1 MTHTNENNMQNT
13 SDYQIKIV
21 DVPVPLTLSTTPNAP
36 TDDTY
41 EYIKR
46 THNIY
51 FKDKKIGMV
60 YCYLRKDGTIDPLA
74 IMGHMYGW
82 ISLKRIHTQL
92 PDGGPTDSLKDGIQK
107 VIKSHL
113 SDLSKTNEQASSR
126 KNKTDFKVRK
136 RTGKHRHT
144 QLQYLYYD
152 VFYKKYSIGIIM
164 PSVGNSMFT
173 YHASANRQ
181 GRGTKPQPGEKVPLI
196 QYDWEARNPKTMKVL
211 GYGSEDGLN
220 KAIQH
225 ILRAFNTEMSEISNS
240 DDPDWIKRNLS
251 EDEKLNKSD
260 FKVVRKRERVSPNG
274 NFVIV
279 FYIYYK
285 GKLLGHVAY
294 VEKEDGIAIPD
305 PQTNKL
311 FFWLMHRKSIYS
323 PSGWSN
329 SMSECIAN
337 IIKNAKKTRKIKE
350 NIINDSKNK
359 KSDFNIIKTNFPLD
373 GPYSKSTDFIIFF
386 DIYYKNKKI
395 GRFSYK
401 TLNGTAVP
409 NWFNGKMFTWS
420 ASSTWDDHISGHSNS
435 MKECITKI
443 IEIAKKKRKIKE
455 NIENNSGF
463 FVKVNRNKV
472 IYNDGTTE
480 YRYQLFKGLDYLGSV
495 VYYVHESDKGAI
507 PVENEYNTPY
517 TWDIGTDLQWDLWD
531 LPTRSKVRGGCN
543 SLKEGFQKILEI
555 YEYVINHPDHL
566 NDPRRRLKDSST
578 KEGKIKENIENN
590 SGFFVKVSKF
600 QKTKDDLVV
609 HYYRLFKG
617 SYYIGAVTFHE
628 FNTGI
633 PVDNEYNTPYI
644 WYVGTDLHWD
654 GLNIPTFKQDT
665 QDRGGCNSIKEG
677 FQKILEIYEY
687 VINHPKNN
695 EEY

>member
-1 MTHTNENNMQNT
+1 MASRAGYFSGYAGNDMTHTNENNMQNT

-21 DVPVPLTLSTTPNAP
+21 DVPVPITLSTNPYAP
-36 TDDTY
+36 IDDTY

-74 IMGHMYGW
+74 IMGYMYGW
-82 ISLKRIHTQL
+82 VSLKMTHTQL
-92 PDGGPTDSLKDGIQK
+92 RDGGATDSLKDGIQK
-107 VIKSHL
+107 VINSHL
-113 SDLSKTNEQASSR
+113 PDLSKTNEQASSR

-136 RTGKHRHT
+136 RAGKHRHT
-144 QLQYLYYD
+144 QLQYLYYE
-152 VFYKKYSIGIIM
+152 VFYKNKYRIGLIM
-164 PSVGNSMFT
+164 PTVGKREFT
-173 YHASANRQ
+173 YHASVNRP
-181 GRGTKPQPGEKVPLI
+181 GRGTSPQPGEKVPLI
-196 QYDWEARNPKTMKVL
+196 QYDWEALGPKTMKLL

-225 ILRAFNTEMSEISNS
+225 ILQAFNTEMSEISNS

-260 FKVVRKRERVSPNG
+260 FKVVRKRERLSPTDNR
-274 NFVIV
+274 FVIL

-285 GKLLGHVAY
+285 RKLLGYVAY
-294 VEKEDGIAIPD
+294 IENYDGIAIPD
-305 PQTNKL
+305 AQNNKMFL
-311 FFWLMHRKSIYS
+311 WLMNRNNNTGGY
-323 PSGWSN
+323 SN

-359 KSDFNIIKTNFPLD
+359 KSDFNIIKTNFPLE

-401 TLNGTAVP
+401 TINGTAVP
-409 NWFNGKMFTWS
+409 NWFNDKMFTWS

-463 FVKVNRNKV
+463 FVKTSKHKV
-472 IYNDGTTE
+472 RSKNYTHPVDLTIYT
-480 YRYQLFKGLDYLGSV
+480 YQLYKDLYYLGSV
-495 VYYVHESDKGAI
+495 VYHVHESDKD
-507 PVENEYNTPY
+507 V
-517 TWDIGTDLQWDLWD
+517 
-531 LPTRSKVRGGCN
+531 
-543 SLKEGFQKILEI
+543 
-555 YEYVINHPDHL
+555 
-566 NDPRRRLKDSST
+566 
-578 KEGKIKENIENN
+578 
-590 SGFFVKVSKF
+590 
-600 QKTKDDLVV
+600 
-609 HYYRLFKG
+609 
-617 SYYIGAVTFHE
+617 
-628 FNTGI
+628 I

-644 WYVGTDLHWD
+644 WDIGTDLHWD
-654 GLNIPTFKQDT
+654 LMVLPTRSKV
-665 QDRGGCNSIKEG
+665 RGGCNSIKEG
-677 FQKILEIYEY
+677 FQKIIEIYEY
-687 VINHPKNN
+687 VMNHPDYLNKSPRRHLKDSSTK
-695 EEY
+695 EY